1 VAGQPAASRLIHSEQ
16 AHGQPRRQ
24 TLFFFTTRRPPR
36 TGRRRTSMNVFNQGS
51 GNDARMQDL
60 LGKLEK
66 HMPLMFALLIAFLA
80 GKALKKMFWTAFG
93 MYMALHYSGIHLF
106 G

>member
-1 VAGQPAASRLIHSEQ
+1 
-16 AHGQPRRQ
+16 
-24 TLFFFTTRRPPR
+24 
-36 TGRRRTSMNVFNQGS
+36 MNVFN
-51 GNDARMQDL
+51 NDRINDNRVTDTIS
-60 LGKLEK
+60 KWEK
-66 HMPLMFALLIAFLA
+66 YLPLMFGLLIAFLA

>member
-1 VAGQPAASRLIHSEQ
+1 
-16 AHGQPRRQ
+16 
-24 TLFFFTTRRPPR
+24 
-36 TGRRRTSMNVFNQGS
+36 MNVVNENRS
-51 GNDARMQDL
+51 TLEKYMPLL
-60 LGKLEK
+60 LG
-66 HMPLMFALLIAFLA
+66 LLAAFLA

>member
-1 VAGQPAASRLIHSEQ
+1 
-16 AHGQPRRQ
+16 
-24 TLFFFTTRRPPR
+24 
-36 TGRRRTSMNVFNQGS
+36 MNVFNNGS
-51 GNDARMQDL
+51 SNARVNEL
-60 LGKLEK
+60 FGKLEK
-66 HMPLMFALLIAFLA
+66 YVPLMFALLIAFLA

>member
-1 VAGQPAASRLIHSEQ
+1 
-16 AHGQPRRQ
+16 
-24 TLFFFTTRRPPR
+24 
-36 TGRRRTSMNVFNQGS
+36 MNVFNNGHM
-51 GNDARMQDL
+51 NDSRVIDTIS
-60 LGKLEK
+60 KLEK
-66 HMPLMFALLIAFLA
+66 YMPLMFGLLIAFLA

>member
-1 VAGQPAASRLIHSEQ
+1 
-16 AHGQPRRQ
+16 
-24 TLFFFTTRRPPR
+24 
-36 TGRRRTSMNVFNQGS
+36 MNVFDNGS
-51 GNDARMQDL
+51 NSDSRVNDMF
-60 LGKLEK
+60 GKLEK
-66 HMPLMFALLIAFLA
+66 YMPLMFALLIAFLA